1 MGPAPVIARGW
12 PDEGS
17 DSTSMKP
24 PPEVLAYYE
33 QFAEESRLGSGP
45 FKLEFARTKDILQR
59 VLPAPPVRIVDVGGA
74 AGTYSAWLASQG
86 YAVHLVDASARLV
99 EEARRRN
106 TSLANPIESL
116 TVADARSLPQGD
128 GTADVV
134 LIMGPLYHLPS
145 QADRLA
151 ALAEASR
158 VLVPS
163 GLVIVAAISR
173 YASTMAAFARHAAL
187 DPAFTQIRNQDLID
201 GQHRNDT
208 GRLNYFTTAYLH
220 RPEDVRQEL
229 EAAGFRNAAV
239 LGVEGPGW
247 ILEDFEA
254 RWNDPALRDN
264 LMEVA
269 RALEAEPSV
278 LGASAHL
285 LGLGRKAGSGHR
297 YDVADF
303 GS

>member
-1 MGPAPVIARGW
+1 
-12 PDEGS
+12 
-17 DSTSMKP
+17 MKP

-33 QFAEESRLGSGP
+33 QYAEESRLSIGP
-45 FKLEFARTKDILQR
+45 FKLEFARTQEVLER
-59 VLPAPPVRIVDVGGA
+59 VLPAPPALIIDVGGA
-74 AGTYSAWLASQG
+74 AGTYSAWLASLG

-106 TSLANPIESL
+106 ASLVKPIESL
-116 TVADARSLPQGD
+116 TVGDARSLPHGD

-134 LIMGPLYHLPS
+134 LLMGPLYHLPS
-145 QADRLA
+145 QADRLR
-151 ALAEASR
+151 ALGEAIR

-163 GLVIVAAISR
+163 GLVMVAAISR

-187 DPAFTQIRNQDLID
+187 DPAFTRIRNQDLID

-208 GRLNYFTTAYLH
+208 GRLSYFTTAYLH

-229 EAAGFRNAAV
+229 EAAGFKDCAV

-247 ILEDFEA
+247 ILGDFEE
-254 RWNDPALRDN
+254 RWDEPALRDN

-269 RALEAEPSV
+269 RALEAEPSM

-285 LGLGRKAGSGHR
+285 LGLGRKAG
-297 YDVADF
+297 
-303 GS
+303 

>member
-1 MGPAPVIARGW
+1 
-12 PDEGS
+12 
-17 DSTSMKP
+17 MKP

-33 QFAEESRLGSGP
+33 QYAEESRLSTGP
-45 FKLEFARTKDILQR
+45 FKLEFARTKEILER
-59 VLPAPPVRIVDVGGA
+59 VLPAPPARVIDVGGA
-74 AGTYSAWLASQG
+74 AGTYSAWLASLG

-106 TSLANPIESL
+106 ASLAKPIESL
-116 TVADARSLPQGD
+116 TVGDARSLPHGD

-134 LIMGPLYHLPS
+134 LLMGPLYHLPS
-145 QADRLA
+145 QADRLR
-151 ALAEASR
+151 ALGEVIR
-158 VLVPS
+158 MLVPS

-187 DPAFTQIRNQDLID
+187 DPAFTRIRNQDLID

-208 GRLNYFTTAYLH
+208 GRLSYFTTAYLH

-229 EAAGFRNAAV
+229 EAAGFRDCAV

-247 ILEDFEA
+247 ILGDFEE
-254 RWNDPALRDN
+254 RWDEPALRDN

-269 RALEAEPSV
+269 RALEAEPSM

-285 LGLGRKAGSGHR
+285 LGLGRKAG
-297 YDVADF
+297 
-303 GS
+303 